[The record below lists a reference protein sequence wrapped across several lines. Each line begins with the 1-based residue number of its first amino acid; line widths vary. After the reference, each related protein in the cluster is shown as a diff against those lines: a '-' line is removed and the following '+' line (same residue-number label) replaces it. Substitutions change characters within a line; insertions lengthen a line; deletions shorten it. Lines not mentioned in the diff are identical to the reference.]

1 MAGAARAASARRSSL
16 SSSIAQP
23 KQIIKP
29 SRSCWGCSATSR
41 ATPTLIPPMRLSPRP
56 TCKSSNDGFQGGL
69 TSGSLGGMRSGQVSS
84 LTKFNG
90 QFGGCSLSDTGIAS
104 YPDRLPCR
112 SLLGCLQVEG
122 HIDDA
127 RERIV
132 VVGGDRLE
140 TQRGIDALRRPHE
153 GQGVEY
159 H

>member
-1 MAGAARAASARRSSL
+1 ML
-16 SSSIAQP
+16 
-23 KQIIKP
+23 
-29 SRSCWGCSATSR
+29 
-41 ATPTLIPPMRLSPRP
+41 
-56 TCKSSNDGFQGGL
+56 GFQGGL

-84 LTKFNG
+84 LTNFNG

-104 YPDRLPCR
+104 YPDRLPFR
-112 SLLGCLQVEG
+112 SLLECLQVEG

-153 GQGVEY
+153 GQGVE
-159 H
+159 HHSPIAV